1 MRLIESHIVKEHGA
15 TNLLR
20 RWSGSFMGFLFPSE
34 TDKWLGA
41 LRIGM
46 GLQVAIYALF
56 LRSDWH
62 YLFASTARSL
72 VSRKLGEAITSF
84 DSPLIPKLGWLVALG
99 SNINIG
105 EEAMLSIAWACLLC
119 MGFLLLVG
127 LFCRPA
133 AIIAWFLHLCAA
145 ESGGL
150 FAYGADNFMTTGLFY
165 LMLSPLPDRYSLDH
179 RLLKVE
185 LRGPQLLGF
194 WRRVLQVHM
203 CFVYLV
209 GGLAK
214 CLGSGWWNGSNLWRS
229 LTRPPFNLISPDI
242 LVRFKYALPI
252 LGVSICLIELSYPIF
267 IWIRKT
273 RLFWLVCILAMH
285 VAIGLAMGMYL
296 FALVMIVLNLAAFGI
311 GMSKQRPVEVTA
323 EDGSTEQHTGIA
335 GRSALGTSPLG
346 G

>member
-1 MRLIESHIVKEHGA
+1 MKNRVA
-15 TNLLR
+15 TTLSR
-20 RWSGSFMGFLFPSE
+20 RWSDNLVAFLFTPE
-34 TDKWLGA
+34 TDKWLAA
-41 LRIGM
+41 LRVGL
-46 GLQVAIYALF
+46 GLQVAVYALF

-62 YLFASTARSL
+62 YLFASTGKGL
-72 VSRKLGEAITSF
+72 VSRQLGEAITSF
-84 DSPLIPKLGWLVALG
+84 DSPLIPKLGWLVA
-99 SNINIG
+99 IG
-105 EEAMLSIAWACLLC
+105 GYTHVGEDGVLSIAWACLLC
-119 MGFLLLVG
+119 MGVLLLLG
-127 LFCRPA
+127 LFSRPA

-179 RLLKVE
+179 QLLKAE
-185 LRGPQLLGF
+185 PGDPQLLGF

-203 CFVYLV
+203 CFVYFI
-209 GGLAK
+209 GGLSK

-252 LGVSICLIELSYPIF
+252 LGISICLIELGYPFF

-273 RLFWLVCILAMH
+273 RFSWLVCILAMH
-285 VAIGLAMGMYL
+285 VAIGLAMGLYL

-311 GMSKQRPVEVTA
+311 GMRNGQRASA
-323 EDGSTEQHTGIA
+323 EIPGSGSTEQHAGIS
-335 GRSALGTSPLG
+335 GQSALGTSPLHS
-346 G
+346 